1 MRNFLL
7 LMDLELSPALDP
19 PLEISR
25 DWWDPELQFGL
36 MSHLLPEF
44 RDCRESQRFYMI
56 SLLSTCTSLLVLKPC
71 QQKLLLCCC
80 FRASQYWILKFTE
93 PIPTC
98 RVEYP
103 NVNLPG

>member
-7 LMDLELSPALDP
+7 LIDLELLPALDT

-25 DWWDPELQFGL
+25 DWSDPGLQFGL
-36 MSHLLPEF
+36 MSHLLPEL

-56 SLLSTCTSLLVLKPC
+56 SLLSTCTSSLVLKPC
-71 QQKLLLCCC
+71 RQKLLLCC

-93 PIPTC
+93 AIPIC
-98 RVEYP
+98 SVEYP
-103 NVNLPG
+103 TVNLPG